1 MKLCVTIKNL
11 SDAIRNFI
19 MLLLGFLHDIQEL
32 LSDLWTSMS
41 DVMRFV
47 LV

>member
-19 MLLLGFLHDIQEL
+19 MMLLGLLHDMQEP
-32 LSDLWTSMS
+32 LSDL
-41 DVMRFV
+41 
-47 LV
+47 